1 MSTYQER
8 KKRIDEYFQGGGG
21 TGRPTEIKKQEGLSL
36 IETLSIDDNYGI
48 IKDYMS
54 DRFGMEETEYDKR
67 KIIDSY
73 INQMR
78 KFNAGQS
85 VVAVTELTHLN
96 SGEGDELDARRAKAS
111 QAYELFDSLGG
122 AFSKDR
128 TVGEK
133 LDAVGDYA
141 RALVVDPLN
150 LVSLGVGKL
159 AAAGTARVAVQGS
172 KKLALIG
179 AKDLAFRAG
188 RLAASNAAKQG
199 LKKPVIE
206 RIQREATQKAFQEAL
221 KKSKR
226 KVILDKA
233 DRKAVLNSLKFDIGA
248 AGIVDY
254 TQQKS
259 EVASGFKDELDFF
272 QTGLSAFTTGLVGG
286 GLAQAGFIYSKKLNK
301 NIPLAS
307 IELDRSSQIQK
318 SLDDSLNKLSKKD
331 RKKILASADVTKA
344 LLQLKENTSKWA
356 QKVADGKELAKV
368 SEDPK
373 ASIDY
378 DTEFAV
384 MFFNGKKDVQLER
397 ADDAG
402 FQGLVQILAKAGYKK
417 PPDMRFTHFLGEAF
431 EDLSKENKSIVLDAY
446 DALKQS
452 SDQLKD
458 FNFEEFIKL
467 DAAATSKAGQ
477 ILQIKSQGQQL
488 MNKLGLDEP
497 TPEQVAQAV
506 IDPVNKTT
514 YEKIKTG
521 AVDFQSYL
529 IRSIITH
536 PGTTALNIYGWKAA
550 TINQSISDMLRAGLY
565 SGNALIKTVG
575 GDIENAAKYKKLA
588 VSMMDLQ
595 RQKVRNMVDPFGT
608 KDQILDYMAVR
619 PEAQKEIFRYLNGGV
634 EVKGILDEFEMN
646 PANIKDKKFPQ
657 KANEL
662 FETLYAVK
670 AQDFITKTQE
680 FAYAIDKQ
688 IRIKYGKTF
697 NEFLQDDEL
706 VKYLSKPG
714 TDMFKEFA
722 EIEARAVQDALRNTF
737 SKKYGGNDGFLQQ
750 TANFIENI
758 RNYPG
763 VGVLAPFGQF
773 WNNSMAFMF
782 DHSGISLMNKYTLRA
797 GGKEAQSRDTM
808 DLFTKAAVGWGALT
822 IGAFKQYE
830 NLEEGLAW
838 YEDRDDS
845 GAVVSYLYEY
855 PRNVPMLVGRMV
867 AHQYRDGAVP
877 TDLLKAFG
885 DNFGTRALT
894 RDFGDAYGAVMK
906 GFQLAAE
913 AQDQEVLSLS
923 GQFAGEI
930 FSQYASGLT
939 RRLEPVNQTLAMLRG
954 EDYEVVD
961 KKQGVKFVN
970 DSLRYTDEI
979 FDWVLSVA
987 DAEEAREL
995 LGKGGKDKKEK
1006 ALSDE
1011 PLPVPIGKIVGYR
1024 EVQPSSTIEKLF
1036 NDIGR
1041 PNWSTGI
1048 RNKSPEAINH
1058 YNKYVRPQIEMLA
1071 DVVLYNNDWDSMS
1084 LTDKQNSV
1092 KAILR
1097 VANTNTKKALKQSL
1111 DPNEKKT
1118 SLIFSIKGASS
1129 KESLRKALEY
1139 FDVSEK
1145 NLFELDVNQLYI
1157 LEDMVK
1163 TFEKDIRGT
1172 GKRLG
1177 IE

>member
-1 MSTYQER
+1 MSTFQENQ
-8 KKRIDEYFQGGGG
+8 KAIDEYFQGGGG
-21 TGRPTEIKKQEGLSL
+21 TERPPEVKKQEGLSL

-54 DRFGMEETEYDKR
+54 DRFGMEDTEYDKR
-67 KIIDSY
+67 EIIDSY

-96 SGEGDELDARRAKAS
+96 SGEGDKLDARRAKAAK
-111 QAYELFDSLGG
+111 AYELFDSLGG

-141 RALVVDPLN
+141 RALIVDPIN

-159 AAAGTARVAVQGS
+159 WAAGAARGAVQGS

-188 RLAASNAAKQG
+188 RLAANNAAKQG
-199 LKKPVIE
+199 LKKTAVE
-206 RIQREATQKAFQEAL
+206 RIQRETTQRAFQQAL

-233 DRKAVLNSLKFDIGA
+233 DRKAVLGSLAFDIAA
-248 AGIVDY
+248 AGGADY
-254 TQQKS
+254 VQQKA
-259 EVASGFKDELDFF
+259 EVTSGFKDELDLL
-272 QTGLSAFTTGLVGG
+272 QTGLSAATGALGG
-286 GLAQAGFIYSKKLNK
+286 GLQLGLIAISKTK
-301 NIPLAS
+301 NIPVAS
-307 IELDRSSQIQK
+307 IELHRSSEIQK
-318 SLDDSLNKLSKKD
+318 DLDNTLNSLSKKR
-331 RKKILASADVTKA
+331 RKEILASGDVTKA
-344 LLQLKENTSKWA
+344 LLKLKEGTSRWA

-368 SEDPK
+368 SDDPK

-397 ADDAG
+397 ADAAG
-402 FQGLVQILAKAGYKK
+402 FEGLVPILAKAGYRQ
-417 PPDMRFTHFLGEAF
+417 PFDMNFTDFLGEAF
-431 EDLSKENKSIVLDAY
+431 LDLSKENRGIVEEAFDV
-446 DALKQS
+446 LKQS
-452 SDQLKD
+452 SDQLK
-458 FNFEEFIKL
+458 NYSFEEFIKI
-467 DAAATSKAGQ
+467 DAAAASVGGRILNVRGQ
-477 ILQIKSQGQQL
+477 AKQL
-488 MNKLGLDEP
+488 FIKLGLEEP
-497 TPEQVAQAV
+497 DPDQIADAIV
-506 IDPVNKTT
+506 DPVNKTT
-514 YEKIKTG
+514 YEKVRTG

-536 PGTTALNIYGWKAA
+536 PGTTALNIFGWKAA
-550 TINQSISDMLRAGLY
+550 TINQSISDMLRASLY
-565 SGNALIKTVG
+565 SGAALIKTVG

-595 RQKVRNMVDPFGT
+595 RQKVRNMVDPYGT
-608 KDQILDYMAVR
+608 KDTILDYMAVR
-619 PEAQKEIFRYLNGGV
+619 PEAQREIFRYLNGGV
-634 EVKGILDEFEMN
+634 EVKGILDEFELN
-646 PANIKDKKFPQ
+646 PDKIKDKNFIQ
-657 KANEL
+657 KTNQM

-688 IRIKYGKTF
+688 VRLKYGKTF
-697 NEFLQDDEL
+697 VEFLQDDEL
-706 VKYLSKPG
+706 VKYLSQPG
-714 TDMFKEFA
+714 TEMFKEFA

-808 DLFTKAAVGWGALT
+808 DLLTKSAVGWGAIS
-822 IGAFKQYE
+822 IGTYKQLQ

-855 PRNVPMLVGRMV
+855 PRNVPMLAGRMG
-867 AHQYRDGAVP
+867 AHLVRDGAVP
-877 TDLLKAFG
+877 TDLLKAFS

-894 RDFGDAYGAVMK
+894 RDFGDAYGAVIK

-913 AQDQEVLSLS
+913 AQDQEVLDLT
-923 GQFAGEI
+923 GKFLGEI
-930 FSQYASGLT
+930 VSQYASGLT
-939 RRLEPVNQTLAMLRG
+939 RRLEPVNQTLAMLKG

-961 KKQGVKFVN
+961 KKQGTKWIN

-979 FDWVLSVA
+979 FDSVA
-987 DAEEAREL
+987 DLTGSEKVKEIVGR
-995 LGKGGKDKKEK
+995 GGKDKKEK

-1084 LTDKQNSV
+1084 LKDKQNAV

-1097 VANTNTKKALKQSL
+1097 VANSNTKKALKKSL
-1111 DPNEKKT
+1111 DPDEKKT

-1129 KESLRKALEY
+1129 KQSLRKALEY

-1145 NLFELDVNQLYI
+1145 DLFDLDVNQLYI

-1163 TFEKDIRGT
+1163 RFQKDIRGT

>member
-8 KKRIDEYFQGGGG
+8 QKQIDEYFQGGGG
-21 TGRPTEIKKQEGLSL
+21 TERPPEIEKQEGLSL
-36 IETLSIDDNYGI
+36 IETLSLDDNYNV

-85 VVAVTELTHLN
+85 VVALTELTHLN
-96 SGEGDELDARRAKAS
+96 SGEGDELDARRAKAA
-111 QAYELFDSLGG
+111 QAYKLFDSLGG

-128 TVGEK
+128 TLGEK

-141 RALVVDPLN
+141 RAIVVDPVN

-159 AAAGTARVAVQGS
+159 FAAGGSRVAIQ
-172 KKLALIG
+172 G
-179 AKDLAFRAG
+179 AKQVAFRAG
-188 RLAASNAAKQG
+188 RLAANNAAKQG
-199 LKKPVIE
+199 LKKTAVE
-206 RIQREATQKAFQEAL
+206 RIQRETTQRAL
-221 KKSKR
+221 QQALQKSKR

-233 DRKAVLNSLKFDIGA
+233 DRKAIYGSLGFDMAA
-248 AGIVDY
+248 AGGVDL
-254 TQQKS
+254 TQQQA
-259 EVASGFKDELDFF
+259 EVTSGFKDDLDFF
-272 QTGLSAFTTGLVGG
+272 QAGLSTATGALGG
-286 GLAQAGFIYSKKLNK
+286 GLQLGLIAVSKKK

-307 IELDRSSQIQK
+307 IELHRSSEIQK
-318 SLDDSLNKLSKKD
+318 DLDNTLNSVSKKR
-331 RKKILASADVTKA
+331 RKEILASGDVTQA
-344 LLQLKENTSKWA
+344 LLKLKESTSRWA

-368 SEDPK
+368 SDDPK

-378 DTEFAV
+378 DTDFAV
-384 MFFNGKKDVQLER
+384 MFFNGKKDAQLER
-397 ADDAG
+397 TDAAG
-402 FQGLVQILAKAGYKK
+402 FEGLVQILAKAGYRQ
-417 PPDMRFTHFLGEAF
+417 PFDMNFTDFLGNAF
-431 EDLSKENKSIVLDAY
+431 EDLSKENKKIVLEAY
-446 DALKQS
+446 DILKQS

-467 DAAATSKAGQ
+467 DAAAVSEGGR
-477 ILQIKSQGQQL
+477 ILQVKSQGKQL
-488 MNKLGLDEP
+488 FTKLGLEDP
-497 TPEQVAQAV
+497 SPEQIADAIV
-506 IDPVNKTT
+506 DPVNKTT
-514 YEKIKTG
+514 YEKVKTG
-521 AVDFQSYL
+521 AIDFQSLL

-536 PGTTALNIYGWKAA
+536 PGTTALNILGWKAA
-550 TINQSISDMLRAGLY
+550 TINQSISDMIRASLY
-565 SGNALIKTVG
+565 SGNALIKTVAG
-575 GDIENAAKYKKLA
+575 NTEDAAKYKKMA

-595 RQKVRNMVDPFGT
+595 RQKVRNMVDPYGT
-608 KDQILDYMAVR
+608 KDTILDYMAVR
-619 PEAQKEIFRYLNGGV
+619 PEAQREIFRYLNGGV
-634 EVKGILDEFEMN
+634 EVKGILDEFELN
-646 PANIKDKKFPQ
+646 PDKIKDKNFVQ
-657 KANEL
+657 KTNEM

-688 IRIKYGKTF
+688 VRIKYGKTF
-697 NEFLQDDEL
+697 AEFLQDDEL
-706 VKYLSKPG
+706 VKYLSQPG

-737 SKKYGGNDGFLQQ
+737 SKKYGGNDGYLQKL
-750 TANFIENI
+750 ANGIEEV
-758 RNYPG
+758 RNVPG
-763 VGVLAPFGQF
+763 IGVLAPFGQF
-773 WNNSMAFMF
+773 WNNSVAFMF
-782 DHSGISLMNKYTLRA
+782 DHSGISLINKYVTRA
-797 GGKEAQSRDTM
+797 GGEAAQKRDTL
-808 DLFTKAAVGWGALT
+808 DLITKSAVGYSALA
-822 IGAFKQYE
+822 IGTYKQMQ

-838 YEDRDDS
+838 YEDRDADGS
-845 GAVVSYLYEY
+845 VRSYLYEY
-855 PRNVPMLVGRMV
+855 PRNVPMLMGRMG
-867 AHQYRDGAVP
+867 AHLVRDGAVP
-877 TDLLKAFG
+877 QDLLKAFG

-894 RDFGDAYGAVMK
+894 RDFGDAYGAVIK
-906 GFQLAAE
+906 GFQIAADLE
-913 AQDQEVLSLS
+913 DQEVLDLT
-923 GQFAGEI
+923 GQFLGEI
-930 FSQYASGLT
+930 VSQYVSGFT
-939 RRLEPVNQTLAMLRG
+939 RRLEPVNQTIAMLKG

-961 KKQGVKFVN
+961 KKQGTKWIN

-979 FDWVLSVA
+979 FSSIK
-987 DAEEAREL
+987 E
-995 LGKGGKDKKEK
+995 GKDKKEK

-1011 PLPVPIGKIVGYR
+1011 PMPVPIGKLVGYR
-1024 EVQPSSTIEKLF
+1024 EVQPSSTIQKLF

-1041 PNWSTGI
+1041 PEWDTGI

-1084 LTDKQNSV
+1084 LKEKQNSV

-1097 VANTNTKKALKQSL
+1097 VANKNTKKVLKKSL
-1111 DPNEKKT
+1111 DPDEKKT

-1129 KESLRKALEY
+1129 KQSLRKALEY

-1145 NLFELDVNQLYI
+1145 DLFDLDVNQLYI

-1163 TFEKDIRGT
+1163 RFQKDIRGT

>member
-1 MSTYQER
+1 MSTFQENQER
-8 KKRIDEYFQGGGG
+8 INEFRKGKLTLPE
-21 TGRPTEIKKQEGLSL
+21 PPEIKKQEGLSL

-96 SGEGDELDARRAKAS
+96 SGEGDKLDARRAKAS
-111 QAYELFDSLGG
+111 KAYELFDSLGG

-141 RALVVDPLN
+141 RALIVDPIN

-159 AAAGTARVAVQGS
+159 AAAGTSKVAVQG
-172 KKLALIG
+172 
-179 AKDLAFRAG
+179 AKQLAFRAG
-188 RLAASNAAKQG
+188 RLAASKAAKQG
-199 LKKPVIE
+199 VKKSAVQ

-233 DRKAVLNSLKFDIGA
+233 DRKAVLGSLAFDIAA
-248 AGIVDY
+248 AGGADY
-254 TQQKS
+254 VQQKA
-259 EVASGFKDELDFF
+259 EVTSGFKDELDLF
-272 QTGLSAFTTGLVGG
+272 QTGLSAATGALGG
-286 GLAQAGFIYSKKLNK
+286 GLQLGLIAISKTK
-301 NIPLAS
+301 NIPVAS
-307 IELDRSSQIQK
+307 IELHRSSEIQK
-318 SLDDSLNKLSKKD
+318 DLDNTLNSISKKR
-331 RKKILASADVTKA
+331 RKEILASADVNQA
-344 LLQLKENTSKWA
+344 LLKLKEGTSRWA

-368 SEDPK
+368 SDDPK

-397 ADDAG
+397 TDAAG
-402 FQGLVQILAKAGYKK
+402 FEGLVPILAKAGYRQ
-417 PPDMRFTHFLGEAF
+417 PFDMNFTDFLGEAF
-431 EDLSKENKSIVLDAY
+431 LDLSKENRGIVEEAFDV
-446 DALKQS
+446 LKQS
-452 SDQLKD
+452 SDQLK
-458 FNFEEFIKL
+458 NYSFEEFIKI
-467 DAAATSKAGQ
+467 DAAAASEGGRILNVRGQ
-477 ILQIKSQGQQL
+477 AKQL
-488 MNKLGLDEP
+488 FIKLGLEEP
-497 TPEQVAQAV
+497 DPDQVADA
-506 IDPVNKTT
+506 ILDPVNKTT
-514 YEKIKTG
+514 YEKVKTG
-521 AVDFQSYL
+521 AVDFQSAL

-536 PGTTALNIYGWKAA
+536 PGTTALNIFGWKAA
-550 TINQSISDMLRAGLY
+550 TINQSISDMLRASLY
-565 SGNALIKTVG
+565 SGTALAKTVV
-575 GDIENAAKYKKLA
+575 GDVENAAKYKKLA

-595 RQKVRNMVDPFGT
+595 RQKVRNMVDPYGT
-608 KDQILDYMAVR
+608 KDTILDYMAVR

-646 PANIKDKKFPQ
+646 PDKIKSKNFIQ
-657 KANEL
+657 KTNEM

-680 FAYAIDKQ
+680 FSYAIDKQ
-688 IRIKYGKTF
+688 VRLKYGKTF
-697 NEFLQDDEL
+697 VEFLQDDEL
-706 VKYLSKPG
+706 VKYLSRPG
-714 TDMFKEFA
+714 TEMFKEFA

-773 WNNSMAFMF
+773 WNNSVAFMF
-782 DHSGISLMNKYTLRA
+782 DHSGISYINKYTLRA

-808 DLFTKAAVGWGALT
+808 DLLTKAAVGWGAIS
-822 IGAFKQYE
+822 IGTYKQMQ

-855 PRNVPMLVGRMV
+855 PRNVPMLAGRMG
-867 AHQYRDGAVP
+867 AHLVRDGEVP

-894 RDFGDAYGAVMK
+894 RDFGDAYGAVIK

-913 AQDQEVLSLS
+913 AQDQEVLDLT
-923 GQFAGEI
+923 GQFLGEI
-930 FSQYASGLT
+930 VSQYASGFT
-939 RRLEPVNQTLAMLRG
+939 RRFEPVNQTLAMLRG

-961 KKQGVKFVN
+961 KKQGVKWIN

-979 FDWVLSVA
+979 FDYVTDLV
-987 DAEEAREL
+987 DAEGTREIV
-995 LGKGGKDKKEK
+995 GKGGKDKKEK
-1006 ALSDE
+1006 ALSNE

-1024 EVQPSSTIEKLF
+1024 EVQPSSTIQKLF

-1041 PNWSTGI
+1041 PEWNTGI

-1071 DVVLYNNDWDSMS
+1071 DVVLYNNDWDDLS
-1084 LTDKQNSV
+1084 LKEKQDAV

-1097 VANTNTKKALKQSL
+1097 VANSNTKKALKQSL
-1111 DPNEKKT
+1111 DPDEKKT

-1129 KESLRKALEY
+1129 KASLRKAMKY

-1145 NLFELDVNQLYI
+1145 DLFDLDVNQLYM
-1157 LEDMVK
+1157 LEDMIK
-1163 TFEKDIRGT
+1163 RFEKDIRGT

>member
-96 SGEGDELDARRAKAS
+96 SGEGDQLDARRAKAS
-111 QAYELFDSLGG
+111 KAYELFDSLGG

-150 LVSLGVGKL
+150 LVSLGAGKL
-159 AAAGTARVAVQGS
+159 FAAGAARGAVQGS

-233 DRKAVLNSLKFDIGA
+233 DRKAIYGSLGFDILA
-248 AGIVDY
+248 AGGVDY

-272 QTGLSAFTTGLVGG
+272 QTGLSALTTGLVGG
-286 GLAQAGFIYSKKLNK
+286 GIAQAGFVYSKKLNK

-402 FQGLVQILAKAGYKK
+402 FEGLVQILAKAGYKK

-431 EDLSKENKSIVLDAY
+431 EDLSKENKDIVLDAY

-497 TPEQVAQAV
+497 TPEQIAKAV
-506 IDPVNKTT
+506 TDPVDQSTFK
-514 YEKIKTG
+514 KFIGK
-521 AVDFQSYL
+521 AVDLQSLL
-529 IRSIITH
+529 IRSIVTH
-536 PGTTALNIYGWKAA
+536 PGTTGLNVIGWKAA
-550 TINQSISDMLRAGLY
+550 TINQSLSDMLRASLY
-565 SGNALIKTVG
+565 SGAALAKTVV
-575 GDIENAAKYKKLA
+575 GDVENAVKYKKLA

-595 RQKVRNMVDPFGT
+595 RQKVRNMVDPYGT
-608 KDQILDYMAVR
+608 KDTVLDFLAVR
-619 PEAQKEIFRYLNGGV
+619 PEAQKEIFRYIYGGV

-657 KANEL
+657 RANEL

-697 NEFLQDDEL
+697 AEFLQDDEL
-706 VKYLSKPG
+706 VKYISQPG

-737 SKKYGGNDGFLQQ
+737 SKKYGGNDGYLQFV
-750 TANFIENI
+750 AKGIEEV
-758 RNYPG
+758 RQLPG
-763 VGVLAPFGQF
+763 IGALAPFGQF
-773 WNNSMAFMF
+773 WNNSVAFML
-782 DHSGISLMNKYTLRA
+782 DHSGISLANKYVVRA
-797 GGKEAQSRDTM
+797 GGEAAQKRDTL
-808 DLFTKAAVGWGALT
+808 DLITKSAIGYGALT
-822 IGAFKQYE
+822 LGTISQME
-830 NLEEGLAW
+830 NLKEGLAW

-845 GAVVSYLYEY
+845 GAVRSYLYDY
-855 PRNVPMLVGRMV
+855 PRNVPMLLGRMF
-867 AHQYRDGAVP
+867 AHKIRDDKIP
-877 TDLLKAFG
+877 LDLKKAFI
-885 DNFGTRALT
+885 DNFGVRALT
-894 RDFGDAYGAVMK
+894 RDLGDSYGTIAKAVDLAFEDEDEEFISLIAK
-906 GFQLAAE
+906 G
-913 AQDQEVLSLS
+913 V
-923 GQFAGEI
+923 GEI
-930 FSQYASGLT
+930 GSQYISGFS
-939 RRLEPVNQTLAMLRG
+939 RRFEPVNQTVAMARG

-961 KKQGVKFVN
+961 KKQGVRWIN

-979 FDWVLSVA
+979 FDWVLSLTG
-987 DAEEAREL
+987 AEETREL

-1006 ALSDE
+1006 ALSNE
-1011 PLPVPIGKIVGYR
+1011 PMPVPIGKIVGYR

-1071 DVVLYNNDWDSMS
+1071 DTVLYNNDWDSMS
-1084 LTDKQNSV
+1084 LPDKQDAV

-1129 KESLRKALEY
+1129 KASLRKALEY
-1139 FDVSEK
+1139 FDVSERD
-1145 NLFELDVNQLYI
+1145 LFELDVNQLYI

-1163 TFEKDIRGT
+1163 RFEKDIRGT

>member
-1 MSTYQER
+1 MSTFQENQ
-8 KKRIDEYFQGGGG
+8 KAIDEFRKGQSAL
-21 TGRPTEIKKQEGLSL
+21 PEPPEIKKQEGLSL

-54 DRFGMEETEYDKR
+54 DRFGMEDTEYDKR
-67 KIIDSY
+67 EIIDSY

-96 SGEGDELDARRAKAS
+96 SGEGDELDARRAKAAK
-111 QAYELFDSLGG
+111 AYELFDSLGG

-141 RALVVDPLN
+141 RALIVDPIN

-159 AAAGTARVAVQGS
+159 WAAGAARGAVQGS

-188 RLAASNAAKQG
+188 RLAANNAAKQG
-199 LKKPVIE
+199 LKKTAVE
-206 RIQREATQKAFQEAL
+206 RIQRETTQRAFQQAL

-233 DRKAVLNSLKFDIGA
+233 DRKAVLGSLAFDIAA
-248 AGIVDY
+248 AGGADY
-254 TQQKS
+254 VQQKA
-259 EVASGFKDELDFF
+259 EVTSGFKDELDLL
-272 QTGLSAFTTGLVGG
+272 QTGLSAATGALGG
-286 GLAQAGFIYSKKLNK
+286 GLQLGLIAISKTK
-301 NIPLAS
+301 NIPVAS
-307 IELDRSSQIQK
+307 IELHRSSEIQK
-318 SLDDSLNKLSKKD
+318 DLDNTLNSLSKKR
-331 RKKILASADVTKA
+331 RKEILASGDVTKA
-344 LLQLKENTSKWA
+344 LLKLKEGTSRWA

-368 SEDPK
+368 SDDPK

-397 ADDAG
+397 ADAAG
-402 FQGLVQILAKAGYKK
+402 FEGLVPILAKAGYRQ
-417 PPDMRFTHFLGEAF
+417 PFDMNFTDFLGEAF
-431 EDLSKENKSIVLDAY
+431 LDLSKENRGIVEEAFDV
-446 DALKQS
+446 LKQS
-452 SDQLKD
+452 SDQLK
-458 FNFEEFIKL
+458 NYSFEEFIKI
-467 DAAATSKAGQ
+467 DAAAASVGGRILNVRGQ
-477 ILQIKSQGQQL
+477 AKQL
-488 MNKLGLDEP
+488 FIKLGLEEP
-497 TPEQVAQAV
+497 DPDQIADAIV
-506 IDPVNKTT
+506 DPVNKTT
-514 YEKIKTG
+514 YEKVRTG

-536 PGTTALNIYGWKAA
+536 PGTTALNIFGWKAA
-550 TINQSISDMLRAGLY
+550 TINQSISDMLRASLY
-565 SGNALIKTVG
+565 SGAALIKTVG

-595 RQKVRNMVDPFGT
+595 RQKVRNMVDPYGT
-608 KDQILDYMAVR
+608 KDTILDYMAVR
-619 PEAQKEIFRYLNGGV
+619 PEAQREIFRYLNGGV
-634 EVKGILDEFEMN
+634 EVKGILDEFELN
-646 PANIKDKKFPQ
+646 PDKIKDKNFIQ
-657 KANEL
+657 KTNQM

-688 IRIKYGKTF
+688 VRLKYGKTF
-697 NEFLQDDEL
+697 VEFLQDDEL
-706 VKYLSKPG
+706 VKYLSQPG
-714 TDMFKEFA
+714 TEMFKEFA

-808 DLFTKAAVGWGALT
+808 DLLTKSAVGWGAIS
-822 IGAFKQYE
+822 IGTYKQLQ

-855 PRNVPMLVGRMV
+855 PRNVPMLAGRMG
-867 AHQYRDGAVP
+867 AHLVRDGAVP
-877 TDLLKAFG
+877 TDLLKAFS

-894 RDFGDAYGAVMK
+894 RDFGDAYGAVIK

-913 AQDQEVLSLS
+913 AQDQEVLDLT
-923 GQFAGEI
+923 GKFLGEI
-930 FSQYASGLT
+930 VSQYASGLT
-939 RRLEPVNQTLAMLRG
+939 RRLEPVNQTLAMLKG

-961 KKQGVKFVN
+961 KKQGTKWIN

-979 FDWVLSVA
+979 FDSVA
-987 DAEEAREL
+987 DLTGSEKVKEIVGR
-995 LGKGGKDKKEK
+995 GGKDKKEK

-1041 PNWSTGI
+1041 PNWNTGI

-1084 LTDKQNSV
+1084 LKDKQNAV

-1097 VANTNTKKALKQSL
+1097 VANSNTKKALKKSL
-1111 DPNEKKT
+1111 DPDEKKT

-1129 KESLRKALEY
+1129 KQSLRKALEY

-1145 NLFELDVNQLYI
+1145 DLFDLDVNQLYI

-1163 TFEKDIRGT
+1163 RFQKDIRGT

>member
-1 MSTYQER
+1 MSTFQENQ
-8 KKRIDEYFQGGGG
+8 KAIDEYFQGGGG
-21 TGRPTEIKKQEGLSL
+21 TQRPPEIKKQEGLSL
-36 IETLSIDDNYGI
+36 IETLSIDDNYSI

-96 SGEGDELDARRAKAS
+96 SGEGDQLKARRAKAA

-128 TVGEK
+128 TIGEK

-141 RALVVDPLN
+141 RAIVVDPVN

-159 AAAGTARVAVQGS
+159 AASFTTRGAVQG
-172 KKLALIG
+172 
-179 AKDLAFRAG
+179 AKQLAFRAG
-188 RLAASNAAKQG
+188 RLAANNAAKQG
-199 LKKPVIE
+199 LKKTAVQ

-233 DRKAVLNSLKFDIGA
+233 DREAIYGSLAFDMAA
-248 AGIVDY
+248 AGGADY
-254 TQQKS
+254 VQQKA
-259 EVASGFKDELDFF
+259 EVTSGFKDELDFF
-272 QTGLSAFTTGLVGG
+272 QTGLSTATGALGG
-286 GLAQAGFIYSKKLNK
+286 GLQLGLIAISKTK
-301 NIPLAS
+301 NIPVAS
-307 IELDRSSQIQK
+307 IELHRSSEIQK
-318 SLDDSLNKLSKKD
+318 DLDNTLNSVSKKR
-331 RKKILASADVTKA
+331 RKEILASADVNQA
-344 LLQLKENTSKWA
+344 LLQLKESTSRWA
-356 QKVADGKELAKV
+356 QKVADGKKLAKV

-373 ASIDY
+373 ASLDY

-397 ADDAG
+397 TDAAG
-402 FQGLVQILAKAGYKK
+402 FEGLVQILARAGYRQ
-417 PPDMRFTHFLGEAF
+417 PFDMNFTDFLGNAF
-431 EDLSKENKSIVLDAY
+431 EDLSKENKDIVLEAY
-446 DALKQS
+446 DILKQS
-452 SDQLKD
+452 SDQLKG

-467 DAAATSKAGQ
+467 DAAAVSEGGR
-477 ILQIKSQGQQL
+477 ILQVKSQGKQL
-488 MNKLGLDEP
+488 FTKLGLEDP
-497 TPEQVAQAV
+497 SPEQVADA
-506 IDPVNKTT
+506 ILDPVNKTT
-514 YEKIKTG
+514 YEKVKKG

-536 PGTTALNIYGWKAA
+536 PGTTALNAFGWKAA
-550 TINQSISDMLRAGLY
+550 TINQSISDMIRAGLY
-565 SGNALIKTVG
+565 SGNALIKTVA
-575 GDIENAAKYKKLA
+575 GDVENAAKYKKLA

-595 RQKVRNMVDPFGT
+595 RQKVRNMVDPYGT
-608 KDQILDYMAVR
+608 KDTILDYMAVR

-646 PANIKDKKFPQ
+646 PANIKDKKFLQ
-657 KANEL
+657 KTNEL

-688 IRIKYGKTF
+688 VRIKYGKTF
-697 NEFLQDDEL
+697 TEFLQDDEL
-706 VKYLSKPG
+706 VKYLSQPG
-714 TDMFKEFA
+714 TEMFKEFA
-722 EIEARAVQDALRNTF
+722 EIEAKAVQDALRNTF
-737 SKKYGGNDGFLQQ
+737 SKKYGGNDGYLQKL
-750 TANFIENI
+750 ANGIEEV
-758 RNYPG
+758 RNVPG
-763 VGVLAPFGQF
+763 LGVLAPFGQF
-773 WNNSMAFMF
+773 WNNSVAFMF
-782 DHSGISLMNKYTLRA
+782 DHSGISLINKYVIKA
-797 GGKEAQSRDTM
+797 GGEAAQKRDTL
-808 DLFTKAAVGWGALT
+808 DLITKSAVGYSALA
-822 IGAFKQYE
+822 IGTYKQMQ

-855 PRNVPMLVGRMV
+855 PRNVPMLMGRMG
-867 AHQYRDGAVP
+867 AHLVRDGKVP
-877 TDLLKAFG
+877 TDLLKAFS

-894 RDFGDAYGAVMK
+894 RDFGDSYGAVVK

-913 AQDQEVLSLS
+913 AQDQEVLDLT
-923 GQFAGEI
+923 GQFLGEI
-930 FSQYASGLT
+930 VSQYASGLT
-939 RRLEPVNQTLAMLRG
+939 RRLEPVNQTLAMIKG

-961 KKQGVKFVN
+961 KKQGTKWIN

-979 FDWVLSVA
+979 FSSIK
-987 DAEEAREL
+987 E
-995 LGKGGKDKKEK
+995 GKDKKEK
-1006 ALSDE
+1006 ALSNE
-1011 PLPVPIGKIVGYR
+1011 PLPVPIGKLVGYR
-1024 EVQPSSTIEKLF
+1024 EVQPSSTIQKLF

-1041 PNWSTGI
+1041 PEWDTGI
-1048 RNKSPEAINH
+1048 RNKSPEAVNH

-1071 DVVLYNNDWDSMS
+1071 DVVLYNEDWDSMS
-1084 LTDKQNSV
+1084 LSEKQDAV

-1097 VANTNTKKALKQSL
+1097 VANSNTKKVLKKSL
-1111 DPNEKKT
+1111 DPDEKKT

>member
-1 MSTYQER
+1 MSTFQENQ
-8 KKRIDEYFQGGGG
+8 KRIDEFRKGQLEL
-21 TGRPTEIKKQEGLSL
+21 PEPPEVKKQEGLSL

-96 SGEGDELDARRAKAS
+96 SGEGDKLDARRAKAS
-111 QAYELFDSLGG
+111 KAYELFDSLGG

-159 AAAGTARVAVQGS
+159 FAAGTAKVAVQGS

-272 QTGLSAFTTGLVGG
+272 QTGLSALTTGLVGG
-286 GLAQAGFIYSKKLNK
+286 GIAQAGFIYSKKLNK

-307 IELDRSSQIQK
+307 IELERSSQIQK

-344 LLQLKENTSKWA
+344 LIQLKENTSKWA

-402 FQGLVQILAKAGYKK
+402 FEGLVQILAKAGYKK

-431 EDLSKENKSIVLDAY
+431 EDLSKENKDIVLDAY

-497 TPEQVAQAV
+497 TPEQIAKAV
-506 IDPVNKTT
+506 TDPVDQSTFK
-514 YEKIKTG
+514 KFIGK
-521 AVDFQSYL
+521 AVDFQSLL
-529 IRSIITH
+529 IRSIVTH
-536 PGTTALNIYGWKAA
+536 PGTTGLNIIGWKAA
-550 TINQSISDMLRAGLY
+550 TVNQSLSDMLRAGLY
-565 SGNALIKTVG
+565 SGNALIKIVS

-595 RQKVRNMVDPFGT
+595 RQKVRNMVDPYGT
-608 KDQILDYMAVR
+608 KDTILDFLAVR
-619 PEAQKEIFRYLNGGV
+619 PEAQKEIFRYIYGGV

-646 PANIKDKKFPQ
+646 PANIKKKTGFQ
-657 KANEL
+657 QYNEL

-697 NEFLQDDEL
+697 AEFLQDDEL
-706 VKYLSKPG
+706 VKYISQPG

-737 SKKYGGNDGFLQQ
+737 SKKYGGNDGYLQFV
-750 TANFIENI
+750 AKGIEEVRQI
-758 RNYPG
+758 PG
-763 VGVLAPFGQF
+763 IGALAPFGQF
-773 WNNSMAFMF
+773 WNNSVAFML
-782 DHSGISLMNKYTLRA
+782 DHSGISLANKYVVRA
-797 GGKEAQSRDTM
+797 GGEAAQKRDTL
-808 DLFTKAAVGWGALT
+808 DLITKSAIGYGALT
-822 IGAFKQYE
+822 LGAVSQME

-845 GAVVSYLYEY
+845 GAVRSYLYDY
-855 PRNVPMLVGRMV
+855 PRNVPMLLGRMF
-867 AHQYRDGAVP
+867 AHKIRDDEIP
-877 TDLLKAFG
+877 LDLKKAFI
-885 DNFGTRALT
+885 DNFGIRALT
-894 RDFGDAYGAVMK
+894 RDLGDSYGAIAK
-906 GFQLAAE
+906 GVDLAFENEDEEFISVIAK
-913 AQDQEVLSLS
+913 
-923 GQFAGEI
+923 GIGEI
-930 FSQYASGLT
+930 GSQYISGFS
-939 RRLEPVNQTLAMLRG
+939 RRFEPVNQTIAMARG

-961 KKQGVKFVN
+961 KKQGVRWIN

-979 FDWVLSVA
+979 FDWVLSLT

-1006 ALSDE
+1006 ALSNE
-1011 PLPVPIGKIVGYR
+1011 PMPVPIGKIVGYR

-1071 DVVLYNNDWDSMS
+1071 DTVLYNNDWDSMS
-1084 LTDKQNSV
+1084 LKEKQNAV

-1097 VANTNTKKALKQSL
+1097 VANTNTKKALKESL

-1129 KESLRKALEY
+1129 KQSLRKALEY

-1145 NLFELDVNQLYI
+1145 DLFDLDVNQLYI

-1163 TFEKDIRGT
+1163 RFEKDISGT

>member
-8 KKRIDEYFQGGGG
+8 QKQIDEYFQGGGG
-21 TGRPTEIKKQEGLSL
+21 TERPPEIEKQEGLSL
-36 IETLSIDDNYGI
+36 IETLSLDDNYGI

-85 VVAVTELTHLN
+85 VVALTELTHLN
-96 SGEGDELDARRAKAS
+96 SGEGDELEARRAKAA
-111 QAYELFDSLGG
+111 QAYKLFDSLGG

-128 TVGEK
+128 TLGEK

-141 RALVVDPLN
+141 RAIVVDPVN

-159 AAAGTARVAVQGS
+159 FAAGGS
-172 KKLALIG
+172 RAAIQG
-179 AKDLAFRAG
+179 AKQVAFRAG
-188 RLAASNAAKQG
+188 RLAANNAAKQG
-199 LKKPVIE
+199 LKKTAVE
-206 RIQREATQKAFQEAL
+206 RIQRETTQRAL
-221 KKSKR
+221 QQALQKSKR

-233 DRKAVLNSLKFDIGA
+233 DKKAIYGSLAFDMAA
-248 AGIVDY
+248 AGGVDLV
-254 TQQKS
+254 QQQA
-259 EVASGFKDELDFF
+259 EVTSGFKDDLDFF
-272 QTGLSAFTTGLVGG
+272 QAGLSTATGALGG
-286 GLAQAGFIYSKKLNK
+286 GLQLGLIAISKKK

-307 IELDRSSQIQK
+307 IELHRSSEIQK
-318 SLDDSLNKLSKKD
+318 DLDNTLKSLSKKR
-331 RKKILASADVTKA
+331 RKEILASGDVTKA
-344 LLQLKENTSKWA
+344 LLQLKESTSRWA

-368 SEDPK
+368 SDDPK

-397 ADDAG
+397 ADAAG
-402 FQGLVQILAKAGYKK
+402 FEGLVPILAKAGYRQ
-417 PPDMRFTHFLGEAF
+417 PFDMNFTDFLGEAF
-431 EDLSKENKSIVLDAY
+431 LDLSKENKDIVEEAFDI
-446 DALKQS
+446 LKQS
-452 SDQLKD
+452 SDQLK
-458 FNFEEFIKL
+458 NYSFEEFIKI
-467 DAAATSKAGQ
+467 DAAAASVGGRILNARGQ
-477 ILQIKSQGQQL
+477 AKQL
-488 MNKLGLDEP
+488 FIKLGLEDP
-497 TPEQVAQAV
+497 DPEQIADAIV
-506 IDPVNKTT
+506 DPVNKTT
-514 YEKIKTG
+514 YEKVRTG
-521 AVDFQSYL
+521 AVDFQSAL

-536 PGTTALNIYGWKAA
+536 PGTTALNIFGWKAA
-550 TINQSISDMLRAGLY
+550 TINQSISDMLRASLY
-565 SGNALIKTVG
+565 SGTALAKTVIG
-575 GDIENAAKYKKLA
+575 NVEDATRYKKLA

-595 RQKVRNMVDPFGT
+595 RQKVRNMVDPYGT
-608 KDQILDYMAVR
+608 KDTILDYMAVR
-619 PEAQKEIFRYLNGGV
+619 PEAQREIFRYLNGGV
-634 EVKGILDEFEMN
+634 EVKGILDEFELN
-646 PANIKDKKFPQ
+646 PDKIKDKNFIQ
-657 KANEL
+657 KTNQL

-688 IRIKYGKTF
+688 VRLKYGKTF
-697 NEFLQDDEL
+697 VEFLQDDEL
-706 VKYLSKPG
+706 VKYLSQPG

-808 DLFTKAAVGWGALT
+808 DLLTKSAVGWGAVS
-822 IGAFKQYE
+822 IGTLKQME

-855 PRNVPMLVGRMV
+855 PRNVPMLAGRMG
-867 AHQYRDGAVP
+867 AHLVRDGAVP
-877 TDLLKAFG
+877 TDLLKAFS

-894 RDFGDAYGAVMK
+894 RDFGDAYGAVIK

-913 AQDQEVLSLS
+913 AQDQEVLDLT
-923 GQFAGEI
+923 GKFLGEI
-930 FSQYASGLT
+930 VSQYVSGFT
-939 RRLEPVNQTLAMLRG
+939 RRLEPVNQTIAMLKG

-961 KKQGVKFVN
+961 KKQGIKWIN

-979 FDWVLSVA
+979 FSVIK
-987 DAEEAREL
+987 E
-995 LGKGGKDKKEK
+995 GKDKKEK

-1011 PLPVPIGKIVGYR
+1011 PMPVPIGKIVGYR
-1024 EVQPSSTIEKLF
+1024 EVQPSSTIQKLF

-1041 PNWSTGI
+1041 PEWDTGI

-1071 DVVLYNNDWDSMS
+1071 DIVLYNNDWDSMS
-1084 LTDKQNSV
+1084 LTEKQNAV

-1097 VANTNTKKALKQSL
+1097 VANSNTKKALKQSL
-1111 DPNEKKT
+1111 DPDEKKT

-1129 KESLRKALEY
+1129 KQSLRKAMKY
-1139 FDVSEK
+1139 FDISEK
-1145 NLFELDVNQLYI
+1145 DLFDLDVNQLYI

-1163 TFEKDIRGT
+1163 RFEKDIRGT

-1177 IE
+1177 LE

>member
-1 MSTYQER
+1 MSTFQENQ
-8 KKRIDEYFQGGGG
+8 KRIDEFRKGQLEL
-21 TGRPTEIKKQEGLSL
+21 PEPPEVKKQEGLSL

-96 SGEGDELDARRAKAS
+96 SGEGDKLDARRAKAS
-111 QAYELFDSLGG
+111 KAYELFDSLGG

-141 RALVVDPLN
+141 RALIVDPIN

-159 AAAGTARVAVQGS
+159 AAAGTSRVAVQG
-172 KKLALIG
+172 
-179 AKDLAFRAG
+179 AKQLAFRAG
-188 RLAASNAAKQG
+188 RLAASKAAKQG
-199 LKKPVIE
+199 VKKSAVQK
-206 RIQREATQKAFQEAL
+206 IQREATQKAFQEAL

-233 DRKAVLNSLKFDIGA
+233 DRKAIYGSLAFDVAA
-248 AGIVDY
+248 AGGADL
-254 TQQKS
+254 TQQQA
-259 EVASGFKDELDFF
+259 EVTSGFKDDLDFF
-272 QTGLSAFTTGLVGG
+272 QAGISSATGALGG
-286 GLAQAGFIYSKKLNK
+286 GLQLGLIAVSKTK
-301 NIPLAS
+301 NIPVAS
-307 IELDRSSQIQK
+307 IELHRSSEIQK
-318 SLDDSLNKLSKKD
+318 DLDNTLNSVSKKR
-331 RKKILASADVTKA
+331 RKEILASADVNQA
-344 LLQLKENTSKWA
+344 LLQLKESTSRWA
-356 QKVADGKELAKV
+356 QKVADGKKLAKV

-373 ASIDY
+373 ASLDY
-378 DTEFAV
+378 DTDFAV

-397 ADDAG
+397 TDAAG
-402 FQGLVQILAKAGYKK
+402 FEGLVQILARAGYRQ
-417 PPDMRFTHFLGEAF
+417 PFDMNFTDFLGNAF
-431 EDLSKENKSIVLDAY
+431 EDLSKENKDIVLEAY
-446 DALKQS
+446 DILKQS
-452 SDQLKD
+452 SDQLKG

-467 DAAATSKAGQ
+467 DAAAVSEGGR
-477 ILQIKSQGQQL
+477 ILQVKSQGKQL
-488 MNKLGLDEP
+488 FTKLGLEDP
-497 TPEQVAQAV
+497 SPEQVADA
-506 IDPVNKTT
+506 ILDPVNKTT
-514 YEKIKTG
+514 YEKVKTG
-521 AVDFQSYL
+521 AIDFQSAL

-536 PGTTALNIYGWKAA
+536 PGTTALNIFGWKAA
-550 TINQSISDMLRAGLY
+550 TINQSISDMIRAGLY
-565 SGNALIKTVG
+565 SGTALAKTVV
-575 GDIENAAKYKKLA
+575 GDVENAAKYKKLA

-595 RQKVRNMVDPFGT
+595 RQKVRNMVDPYGT
-608 KDQILDYMAVR
+608 KDTILDYMAVR

-646 PANIKDKKFPQ
+646 PDKIKSKNFIQ
-657 KANEL
+657 KTNEM

-688 IRIKYGKTF
+688 VRIKYGKTF

-706 VKYLSKPG
+706 VKYLSRPG
-714 TDMFKEFA
+714 TEMFKEFA
-722 EIEARAVQDALRNTF
+722 EIEAKAVQDALRNTF
-737 SKKYGGNDGFLQQ
+737 SKKYGGNDGYLQKL
-750 TANFIENI
+750 ANGIEEV
-758 RNYPG
+758 RNVPG
-763 VGVLAPFGQF
+763 LGVLAPFGQF
-773 WNNSMAFMF
+773 WNNSVAFMF
-782 DHSGISLMNKYTLRA
+782 DHSGISLINKYVVRA
-797 GGKEAQSRDTM
+797 GGEAAQKRDTL
-808 DLFTKAAVGWGALT
+808 DLVTKSAVGYSALA
-822 IGAFKQYE
+822 IGTYKQMQ

-838 YEDRDDS
+838 YEDRDNS

-855 PRNVPMLVGRMV
+855 PRNVPMLMGRMG
-867 AHQYRDGAVP
+867 AHLVRDRAVP
-877 TDLLKAFG
+877 QELLKAFG

-894 RDFGDAYGAVMK
+894 RDFGDSYGAVIK

-913 AQDQEVLSLS
+913 LEDQEVLDLT
-923 GQFAGEI
+923 GQFLGEI
-930 FSQYASGLT
+930 VSQYASGFT
-939 RRLEPVNQTLAMLRG
+939 RRFEPVNQTLAMLRG

-961 KKQGVKFVN
+961 KKQGVKWIN

-979 FDWVLSVA
+979 FDYVTDLV
-987 DAEEAREL
+987 DAEGAREIV
-995 LGKGGKDKKEK
+995 GKGGKDKKEK
-1006 ALSDE
+1006 ALSNE

-1024 EVQPSSTIEKLF
+1024 EVQPSSTIQKLF

-1041 PNWSTGI
+1041 PEWNTGI

-1071 DVVLYNNDWDSMS
+1071 DVVLYNEDWDDLS
-1084 LTDKQNSV
+1084 LKEKQDAV

-1097 VANTNTKKALKQSL
+1097 VANSNTKKSIKKSL
-1111 DPNEKKT
+1111 DPDEKKT

-1129 KESLRKALEY
+1129 KASLRKAMTY

-1145 NLFELDVNQLYI
+1145 DLFDLDVNQLYI

-1163 TFEKDIRGT
+1163 RFEKDIRGT

>member
-8 KKRIDEYFQGGGG
+8 QKQIDEYFQGGGG
-21 TGRPTEIKKQEGLSL
+21 IGRPPEIQKQEGLSL
-36 IETLSIDDNYGI
+36 IETLSIDDNYSI

-96 SGEGDELDARRAKAS
+96 SGEGDQLKARRAKAA

-128 TVGEK
+128 TIGEK

-141 RALVVDPLN
+141 RAIVVDPVN

-159 AAAGTARVAVQGS
+159 AASFTTRGAVQG
-172 KKLALIG
+172 
-179 AKDLAFRAG
+179 AKQLAFRAG
-188 RLAASNAAKQG
+188 RLAANNAAKQG
-199 LKKPVIE
+199 LKKTAVQ

-233 DRKAVLNSLKFDIGA
+233 DREAIYGSLAFDMAA
-248 AGIVDY
+248 AGGADY
-254 TQQKS
+254 VQQKA
-259 EVASGFKDELDFF
+259 EVTSGFKDELDFF
-272 QTGLSAFTTGLVGG
+272 QTGLSTATGALGG
-286 GLAQAGFIYSKKLNK
+286 GLQLGLIAISKTK
-301 NIPLAS
+301 NIPVAS
-307 IELDRSSQIQK
+307 IELHRSSEIQK
-318 SLDDSLNKLSKKD
+318 DLDNTLNSVSKKR
-331 RKKILASADVTKA
+331 RKEILASADVNQA
-344 LLQLKENTSKWA
+344 LLQLKESTSRWA
-356 QKVADGKELAKV
+356 QKVADGKKLAKV

-373 ASIDY
+373 ASLDY

-397 ADDAG
+397 TDAAG
-402 FQGLVQILAKAGYKK
+402 FEGLVQILARAGYRQ
-417 PPDMRFTHFLGEAF
+417 PFDMNFTDFLGNAF
-431 EDLSKENKSIVLDAY
+431 EDLSKENKDIVLEAY
-446 DALKQS
+446 DILKQS
-452 SDQLKD
+452 SDQLKG

-467 DAAATSKAGQ
+467 DAAAVSEGGR
-477 ILQIKSQGQQL
+477 ILQVKSQGKQL
-488 MNKLGLDEP
+488 FTKLGLEDP
-497 TPEQVAQAV
+497 SPEQVADA
-506 IDPVNKTT
+506 ILDPVNKTT
-514 YEKIKTG
+514 YEKVKKG

-536 PGTTALNIYGWKAA
+536 PGTTALNVFGWKAA
-550 TINQSISDMLRAGLY
+550 TINQSISDMIRAGLY
-565 SGNALIKTVG
+565 SGNALIKTVA
-575 GDIENAAKYKKLA
+575 GDVENAVKYKKLA

-595 RQKVRNMVDPFGT
+595 RQKVRNMVDPYGT
-608 KDQILDYMAVR
+608 KDTILDYMAVR

-646 PANIKDKKFPQ
+646 PANIKDKKFLQ
-657 KANEL
+657 KTNEL

-688 IRIKYGKTF
+688 VRIKYGKTF
-697 NEFLQDDEL
+697 TEFLQDDEL
-706 VKYLSKPG
+706 VKYLSQPG
-714 TDMFKEFA
+714 TEMFKEFA
-722 EIEARAVQDALRNTF
+722 EIEAKAVQDALRNTF
-737 SKKYGGNDGFLQQ
+737 SKKYGGNDGYLQKL
-750 TANFIENI
+750 ANGIEEV
-758 RNYPG
+758 RNVPG
-763 VGVLAPFGQF
+763 LGVLAPFGQF
-773 WNNSMAFMF
+773 WNNSVAFMF
-782 DHSGISLMNKYTLRA
+782 DHSGISLINKYVIKA
-797 GGKEAQSRDTM
+797 GGEAAQKRDTL
-808 DLFTKAAVGWGALT
+808 DLITKSAVGYSALA
-822 IGAFKQYE
+822 IGTYKQMQ

-855 PRNVPMLVGRMV
+855 PRNVPMLMGRMG
-867 AHQYRDGAVP
+867 AHLVRDGKVP
-877 TDLLKAFG
+877 TDLLKAFS

-894 RDFGDAYGAVMK
+894 RDFGDSYGAVVK

-913 AQDQEVLSLS
+913 AQDQEVLDLT
-923 GQFAGEI
+923 GQFLGEI
-930 FSQYASGLT
+930 VSQYASGLT
-939 RRLEPVNQTLAMLRG
+939 RRLEPVNQTLAMIKG

-961 KKQGVKFVN
+961 KKQGTKWIN

-979 FDWVLSVA
+979 FSSIK
-987 DAEEAREL
+987 E
-995 LGKGGKDKKEK
+995 GKDKKEK
-1006 ALSDE
+1006 ALSNE
-1011 PLPVPIGKIVGYR
+1011 PLPVPIGKLVGYR
-1024 EVQPSSTIEKLF
+1024 EVQPSSTIQKLF

-1041 PNWSTGI
+1041 PEWDTGI

-1071 DVVLYNNDWDSMS
+1071 DVVLYNEDWDSMS
-1084 LTDKQNSV
+1084 LSEKQDAV

-1097 VANTNTKKALKQSL
+1097 VANSNTKKVLKKSL
-1111 DPNEKKT
+1111 DPDEKKT
-1118 SLIFSIKGASS
+1118 SLIFSIKGSSS
-1129 KESLRKALEY
+1129 KQSLRKALEY

-1145 NLFELDVNQLYI
+1145 DLFDLDVNQLYM

-1163 TFEKDIRGT
+1163 RFEKDTRGT

>member
-1 MSTYQER
+1 MSTFQENQ
-8 KKRIDEYFQGGGG
+8 KRIDEFRKGQLEL
-21 TGRPTEIKKQEGLSL
+21 PEPPEVKKQEGLSL
-36 IETLSIDDNYGI
+36 IETLSIDDNYSI

-96 SGEGDELDARRAKAS
+96 SGEGDKLDARRAKAS
-111 QAYELFDSLGG
+111 KAYELFDSLGG

-141 RALVVDPLN
+141 RALIVDPIN

-159 AAAGTARVAVQGS
+159 AAAGTSRVAVQG
-172 KKLALIG
+172 
-179 AKDLAFRAG
+179 AKQLAFRAG
-188 RLAASNAAKQG
+188 RLAASKAAKQG
-199 LKKPVIE
+199 VKKSAVQ

-233 DRKAVLNSLKFDIGA
+233 DRKAIYGSLGFDILA
-248 AGIVDY
+248 AGGVDY

-272 QTGLSAFTTGLVGG
+272 QTGLSALTTGLVGG
-286 GLAQAGFIYSKKLNK
+286 GIAQAGFVYSKKLNK

-368 SEDPK
+368 SDDPK

-402 FQGLVQILAKAGYKK
+402 FEGLVQILAKAGYKK

-431 EDLSKENKSIVLDAY
+431 EDLSKENKDIVLDAY

-497 TPEQVAQAV
+497 TPEQLAKAV
-506 IDPVNKTT
+506 IDPIDESTFKKVFGKL
-514 YEKIKTG
+514 
-521 AVDFQSYL
+521 VDFQSLL
-529 IRSIITH
+529 IRSIVTH
-536 PGTTALNIYGWKAA
+536 PGTTGLNAIGWKAA
-550 TINQSISDMLRAGLY
+550 TINQSLSDMLRAGLY
-565 SGNALIKTVG
+565 SGNALIKIVS
-575 GDIENAAKYKKLA
+575 GDAENAVKYKKLA

-595 RQKVRNMVDPFGT
+595 RQKVRNMVDPYGT
-608 KDQILDYMAVR
+608 KDTILDFLAVR

-646 PANIKDKKFPQ
+646 PDKIKSKNFIQ
-657 KANEL
+657 KTNEM

-697 NEFLQDDEL
+697 AEFLQDDEL
-706 VKYLSKPG
+706 VKYLSQPG
-714 TDMFKEFA
+714 TKMFKEFA
-722 EIEARAVQDALRNTF
+722 EIEAKAVQDALRNTF
-737 SKKYGGNDGFLQQ
+737 SKKYGGNDGYLQKL
-750 TANFIENI
+750 ANGIEEV
-758 RNYPG
+758 RNVPG
-763 VGVLAPFGQF
+763 LGVLAPFGQF
-773 WNNSMAFMF
+773 WNNSVAFMF
-782 DHSGISLMNKYTLRA
+782 DHSGISLINKYVVRA
-797 GGKEAQSRDTM
+797 GGEAAQKRDTL
-808 DLFTKAAVGWGALT
+808 DLVTKSAVGYSALA
-822 IGAFKQYE
+822 IGTYKQMQ

-845 GAVVSYLYEY
+845 GAVRSYLYDY
-855 PRNVPMLVGRMV
+855 PRNVPMLVGRMF
-867 AHQYRDGAVP
+867 AHKIRDDKIP
-877 TDLLKAFG
+877 LDLKKAFV
-885 DNFGTRALT
+885 DNFGVRALT
-894 RDFGDAYGAVMK
+894 RDLGDSYGAIAK
-906 GFQLAAE
+906 GIDLAFE
-913 AQDQEVLSLS
+913 NEDEEFISLVAK
-923 GQFAGEI
+923 GVGEI
-930 FSQYASGLT
+930 GSQYISGFS
-939 RRLEPVNQTLAMLRG
+939 RRFEPVNQTVAMARG

-961 KKQGVKFVN
+961 KKQGVRWIN

-979 FDWVLSVA
+979 FDWVLSLTG
-987 DAEEAREL
+987 AEETREL

-1006 ALSDE
+1006 ALSNE
-1011 PLPVPIGKIVGYR
+1011 PMPVPIGKIVGYR

-1071 DVVLYNNDWDSMS
+1071 DTVLYNNDWDSMS
-1084 LTDKQNSV
+1084 LPDKQDAV

-1129 KESLRKALEY
+1129 KASLRKALEY
-1139 FDVSEK
+1139 FDVSERD
-1145 NLFELDVNQLYI
+1145 LFELDVNQLYI

-1163 TFEKDIRGT
+1163 RFEKDIRGT

>member
-1 MSTYQER
+1 MSTFQENQ
-8 KKRIDEYFQGGGG
+8 KAIDEFRKGQSAL
-21 TGRPTEIKKQEGLSL
+21 PEPPEIQKQEGLSL

-54 DRFGMEETEYDKR
+54 DRFGMEDTEYDKR
-67 KIIDSY
+67 EIIDSY

-96 SGEGDELDARRAKAS
+96 SGEGDKLDARRAKAAK
-111 QAYELFDSLGG
+111 AYELFDSLGG

-141 RALVVDPLN
+141 RALIVDPIN

-159 AAAGTARVAVQGS
+159 WAAGAARGAVQGS

-188 RLAASNAAKQG
+188 RLAANNAAKQG
-199 LKKPVIE
+199 LKKTAVE
-206 RIQREATQKAFQEAL
+206 RIQRETTQRAFQQAL

-233 DRKAVLNSLKFDIGA
+233 DRKAVLGSLAFDIAA
-248 AGIVDY
+248 AGGADY
-254 TQQKS
+254 VQQKA
-259 EVASGFKDELDFF
+259 EVTSGFKDELDLL
-272 QTGLSAFTTGLVGG
+272 QTGLSAATGALGG
-286 GLAQAGFIYSKKLNK
+286 GLQLGLIAISKTK
-301 NIPLAS
+301 NIPVAS
-307 IELDRSSQIQK
+307 IELHRSSEIQK
-318 SLDDSLNKLSKKD
+318 DLDNTLNSLSKKR
-331 RKKILASADVTKA
+331 RKEILASGDVTKA
-344 LLQLKENTSKWA
+344 LLKLKEGTSRWA

-368 SEDPK
+368 SDDPK

-397 ADDAG
+397 ADAAG
-402 FQGLVQILAKAGYKK
+402 FEGLVPILAKAGYRQ
-417 PPDMRFTHFLGEAF
+417 PFDMNFTDFLGEAF
-431 EDLSKENKSIVLDAY
+431 LDLSKENRGIVEEAFDV
-446 DALKQS
+446 LKQS
-452 SDQLKD
+452 SDQLK
-458 FNFEEFIKL
+458 NYSFEEFIKI
-467 DAAATSKAGQ
+467 DAAAASVGGRILNVRGQ
-477 ILQIKSQGQQL
+477 AKQL
-488 MNKLGLDEP
+488 FIKLGLEEP
-497 TPEQVAQAV
+497 DPDQIADAIV
-506 IDPVNKTT
+506 DPVNKTT
-514 YEKIKTG
+514 YEKVRTG

-536 PGTTALNIYGWKAA
+536 PGTTALNIFGWKAA
-550 TINQSISDMLRAGLY
+550 TINQSISDMLRASLY
-565 SGNALIKTVG
+565 SGAALIKTVG

-595 RQKVRNMVDPFGT
+595 RQKVRNMVDPYGT
-608 KDQILDYMAVR
+608 KDTILDYMAVR
-619 PEAQKEIFRYLNGGV
+619 PEAQREIFRYLNGGV
-634 EVKGILDEFEMN
+634 EVKGILDEFELN
-646 PANIKDKKFPQ
+646 PDKIKDKNFIQ
-657 KANEL
+657 KTNQM

-688 IRIKYGKTF
+688 VRLKYGKTF
-697 NEFLQDDEL
+697 VEFLQDDEL
-706 VKYLSKPG
+706 VKYLSQPG
-714 TDMFKEFA
+714 TEMFKEFA

-808 DLFTKAAVGWGALT
+808 DLLTKSAVGWGAIS
-822 IGAFKQYE
+822 IGTYKQLQ

-855 PRNVPMLVGRMV
+855 PRNVPMLAGRMG
-867 AHQYRDGAVP
+867 AHLVRDGAVP
-877 TDLLKAFG
+877 TDLLKAFS

-894 RDFGDAYGAVMK
+894 RDFGDAYGAVIK

-913 AQDQEVLSLS
+913 AQDQEVLDLT
-923 GQFAGEI
+923 GKFLGEI
-930 FSQYASGLT
+930 VSQYASGLT
-939 RRLEPVNQTLAMLRG
+939 RRLEPVNQTLAMLKG

-961 KKQGVKFVN
+961 KKQGTKWIN

-979 FDWVLSVA
+979 FDSVA
-987 DAEEAREL
+987 DLTGSEKVKEIVGR
-995 LGKGGKDKKEK
+995 GGKDKKEK

-1041 PNWSTGI
+1041 PNWNTGI

-1084 LTDKQNSV
+1084 LKDKQNAV

-1097 VANTNTKKALKQSL
+1097 VANSNTKKALKKSL
-1111 DPNEKKT
+1111 DPDEKKT

-1129 KESLRKALEY
+1129 KQSLRKALEY

-1145 NLFELDVNQLYI
+1145 DLFDLDVNQLYI

-1163 TFEKDIRGT
+1163 RFQKDIRGT

>member
-1 MSTYQER
+1 MSTFQENQ
-8 KKRIDEYFQGGGG
+8 KAIDEYFQGGGD
-21 TGRPTEIKKQEGLSL
+21 TERPPEVKKQEGLSL

-54 DRFGMEETEYDKR
+54 DRFGMEDTEYDKR
-67 KIIDSY
+67 EIIDSY

-96 SGEGDELDARRAKAS
+96 SGEGDKLDARRAKAAK
-111 QAYELFDSLGG
+111 AYELFDSLGG

-141 RALVVDPLN
+141 RAIVVDPIN

-159 AAAGTARVAVQGS
+159 FAAGGARAAVQGS

-188 RLAASNAAKQG
+188 RLAANNAAKQG
-199 LKKPVIE
+199 LKKSVVE
-206 RIQREATQKAFQEAL
+206 RIQRETTQRAFQEAL

-233 DRKAVLNSLKFDIGA
+233 DRKSVYRSLKFDIAA
-248 AGIVDY
+248 AGLTDY
-254 TQQKS
+254 VQQKA
-259 EVASGFKDELDFF
+259 EVTSGFKDELDFF
-272 QTGLSAFTTGLVGG
+272 QTGLSALTTGLVGG
-286 GLAQAGFIYSKKLNK
+286 GLAQAGFVYSKKLNK
-301 NIPLAS
+301 DIPLAS

-331 RKKILASADVTKA
+331 RKKILASADVNKA
-344 LLQLKENTSKWA
+344 LLQLKENTTKWA

-368 SEDPK
+368 SDDPK

-397 ADDAG
+397 ADAAG
-402 FQGLVQILAKAGYKK
+402 FEGLVQILAKAGYKR

-431 EDLSKENKSIVLDAY
+431 GDLSKENKDIVLEAY
-446 DALKQS
+446 DILKQS
-452 SDQLKD
+452 SEQLK
-458 FNFEEFIKL
+458 NYSFEEFIKI

-477 ILQIKSQGQQL
+477 ILQIKAQGQEL

-497 TPEQVAQAV
+497 TPEQIAQAV
-506 IDPVNKTT
+506 IDPIDQSTFKKVVGKL
-514 YEKIKTG
+514 
-521 AVDFQSYL
+521 VDFQSLL
-529 IRSIITH
+529 IRSIVTH
-536 PGTTALNIYGWKAA
+536 PGTTGLNVIGWKAA
-550 TINQSISDMLRAGLY
+550 TVNQSISDMLRAGLY
-565 SGNALIKTVG
+565 SGNAMINLVR
-575 GDIENAAKYKKLA
+575 GDAENAVKYKKLA

-595 RQKVRNMVDPFGT
+595 RQKVRNMVNPYGT
-608 KDQILDYMAVR
+608 KDTILDFLAVR
-619 PEAQKEIFRYLNGGV
+619 PEAQRELFRYLNGGV
-634 EVKGILDEFEMN
+634 EVKGILDEFELN
-646 PANIKDKKFPQ
+646 PANIKKKTGFQ
-657 KANEL
+657 RYNDL

-670 AQDFITKTQE
+670 AQDFFTKTQE

-688 IRIKYGKTF
+688 VRLKYGKTF
-697 NEFLQDDEL
+697 AEFLQDDEL
-706 VKYLSKPG
+706 VKYLSQPG
-714 TDMFKEFA
+714 TEMFKEFA

-737 SKKYGGNDGFLQQ
+737 SKKYGGNDGYLQ
-750 TANFIENI
+750 FIAKGIEEV
-758 RNYPG
+758 RQVPG
-763 VGVLAPFGQF
+763 IGALAPFGQF
-773 WNNSMAFMF
+773 WNNSVAFML
-782 DHSGISLMNKYTLRA
+782 DHSGISLANKYVVRA
-797 GGKEAQSRDTM
+797 GGEAAQKRDTL
-808 DLFTKAAVGWGALT
+808 DLITKSAIGYGALT
-822 IGAFKQYE
+822 LGTISQIK

-845 GAVVSYLYEY
+845 GAVRSYLYDY
-855 PRNVPMLVGRMV
+855 PRNVPMLVGRMF
-867 AHQYRDGAVP
+867 AHKIRDDEIP
-877 TDLLKAFG
+877 LDLKKAFI
-885 DNFGTRALT
+885 DNFGIRALT
-894 RDFGDAYGAVMK
+894 RDLGDSYGAIAK
-906 GFQLAAE
+906 GIDLAFE
-913 AQDQEVLSLS
+913 NQDEEFISIVARGVGEV
-923 GQFAGEI
+923 A
-930 FSQYASGLT
+930 SQYISGFS
-939 RRLEPVNQTLAMLRG
+939 RRFEPVNQTLAMARG

-961 KKQGVKFVN
+961 KKQGVRWIN

-979 FDWVLSVA
+979 FDWVLSLT

-1006 ALSDE
+1006 ALSGE
-1011 PLPVPIGKIVGYR
+1011 PMPVPIGKIVGYR

-1041 PNWSTGI
+1041 PNWNTGI

-1084 LTDKQNSV
+1084 LKDKQNAV

-1097 VANTNTKKALKQSL
+1097 VANTNTKKSLKKSL
-1111 DPNEKKT
+1111 DPDEKKT

-1129 KESLRKALEY
+1129 KQSLRKAMKY

-1145 NLFELDVNQLYI
+1145 DLFDLDVNQLYI

-1163 TFEKDIRGT
+1163 RFQKDIRGT

>member
-1 MSTYQER
+1 MSTFQENQ
-8 KKRIDEYFQGGGG
+8 KRIDEFRKGQLEL
-21 TGRPTEIKKQEGLSL
+21 PEPPEVKKQEGLSL
-36 IETLSIDDNYGI
+36 IETLSIDDNYSI

-96 SGEGDELDARRAKAS
+96 SGEGDKLDARRAKAS
-111 QAYELFDSLGG
+111 KAYELFDSLGG

-150 LVSLGVGKL
+150 LVSLGAGKL
-159 AAAGTARVAVQGS
+159 FAAGAARGAVQGS

-233 DRKAVLNSLKFDIGA
+233 DRKAIYGSLGFDILA
-248 AGIVDY
+248 AGGVDY

-272 QTGLSAFTTGLVGG
+272 QTGLSALTTGLVGG
-286 GLAQAGFIYSKKLNK
+286 GIAQAGFVYSKKLNK

-402 FQGLVQILAKAGYKK
+402 FEGLVQILAKAGYKK

-431 EDLSKENKSIVLDAY
+431 EDLSKENKDIVLDAY

-497 TPEQVAQAV
+497 TPEQIAKAV
-506 IDPVNKTT
+506 TDPVDQSTFK
-514 YEKIKTG
+514 KFIGK
-521 AVDFQSYL
+521 AVDLQSLL
-529 IRSIITH
+529 IRSIVTH
-536 PGTTALNIYGWKAA
+536 PGTTGLNVIGWKAA
-550 TINQSISDMLRAGLY
+550 TINQSLSDMLRASLY
-565 SGNALIKTVG
+565 SGAALAKTVV
-575 GDIENAAKYKKLA
+575 GDVENAVKYKKLA

-595 RQKVRNMVDPFGT
+595 RQKVRNMVDPYGT
-608 KDQILDYMAVR
+608 KDTVLDFLAVR
-619 PEAQKEIFRYLNGGV
+619 PEAQKEIFRYIYGGV

-646 PANIKDKKFPQ
+646 PANIKKKTGFQ
-657 KANEL
+657 QYNEL

-697 NEFLQDDEL
+697 AEFLQDDEL
-706 VKYLSKPG
+706 VKYISQPG

-737 SKKYGGNDGFLQQ
+737 SKKYGGNDGYLQFV
-750 TANFIENI
+750 AKGIEEV
-758 RNYPG
+758 RQLPG
-763 VGVLAPFGQF
+763 IGALAPFGQF
-773 WNNSMAFMF
+773 WNNSVAFML
-782 DHSGISLMNKYTLRA
+782 DHSGISLANKYVVRA
-797 GGKEAQSRDTM
+797 GGEAAQKRDTL
-808 DLFTKAAVGWGALT
+808 DLITKSAIGYGALT
-822 IGAFKQYE
+822 LGTISQME
-830 NLEEGLAW
+830 NLKEGLAW

-845 GAVVSYLYEY
+845 GAVRSYLYDY
-855 PRNVPMLVGRMV
+855 PRNVPMLLGRMF
-867 AHQYRDGAVP
+867 AHKIRDDKIP
-877 TDLLKAFG
+877 LDLKKAFI
-885 DNFGTRALT
+885 DNFGVRALT
-894 RDFGDAYGAVMK
+894 RDLGDSYGTIAKAVDLAFEDEDEEFISLIAK
-906 GFQLAAE
+906 G
-913 AQDQEVLSLS
+913 V
-923 GQFAGEI
+923 GEI
-930 FSQYASGLT
+930 GSQYISGFS
-939 RRLEPVNQTLAMLRG
+939 RRFEPVNQTVAMARG

-961 KKQGVKFVN
+961 KKQGVRWIN

-979 FDWVLSVA
+979 FDWVLSLTG
-987 DAEEAREL
+987 AEETREL

-1006 ALSDE
+1006 ALSNE
-1011 PLPVPIGKIVGYR
+1011 PMPVPIGKIVGYR

-1071 DVVLYNNDWDSMS
+1071 DTVLYNNDWDSMS
-1084 LTDKQNSV
+1084 LPDKQDAV

-1129 KESLRKALEY
+1129 KASLRKALEY
-1139 FDVSEK
+1139 FDVSERD
-1145 NLFELDVNQLYI
+1145 LFELDVNQLYI

-1163 TFEKDIRGT
+1163 RFEKDIRGT

>member
-1 MSTYQER
+1 MSTFQENQ
-8 KKRIDEYFQGGGG
+8 KRIDEFRKGQLEL
-21 TGRPTEIKKQEGLSL
+21 PEPPEVKKQEGLSL
-36 IETLSIDDNYGI
+36 IETLSIDDNYSI

-96 SGEGDELDARRAKAS
+96 SGEGDKLDARRAKAS
-111 QAYELFDSLGG
+111 KAYELFDSLGG

-150 LVSLGVGKL
+150 LVSLGAGKL
-159 AAAGTARVAVQGS
+159 FAAGVARGAVQGS

-233 DRKAVLNSLKFDIGA
+233 DRKAIYGSLGFDILA
-248 AGIVDY
+248 AGGVDY

-272 QTGLSAFTTGLVGG
+272 QTGLSALTTGLVGG
-286 GLAQAGFIYSKKLNK
+286 GIAQAGFVYSKKLNK

-402 FQGLVQILAKAGYKK
+402 FEGLVQILAKAGYKK

-431 EDLSKENKSIVLDAY
+431 EDLSKENKDIVLDAY

-497 TPEQVAQAV
+497 TPEQIAKAV
-506 IDPVNKTT
+506 TDPVDQSTFK
-514 YEKIKTG
+514 KFIGK
-521 AVDFQSYL
+521 AVDLQSLL
-529 IRSIITH
+529 IRSIVTH
-536 PGTTALNIYGWKAA
+536 PGTTGLNVIGWKAA
-550 TINQSISDMLRAGLY
+550 TINQSLSDMLRASLY
-565 SGNALIKTVG
+565 SGAALAKTVV
-575 GDIENAAKYKKLA
+575 GDVENAVKYKKLA

-595 RQKVRNMVDPFGT
+595 RQKVRNMVDPYGT
-608 KDQILDYMAVR
+608 KDTVLDFLAVR
-619 PEAQKEIFRYLNGGV
+619 PEAQKEIFRYIYGGV

-646 PANIKDKKFPQ
+646 PANIKKKTGFQ
-657 KANEL
+657 QYNEL

-697 NEFLQDDEL
+697 AEFLQDDEL
-706 VKYLSKPG
+706 VKYISQPG

-737 SKKYGGNDGFLQQ
+737 SKKYGGNDGYLQFV
-750 TANFIENI
+750 AKGIEEV
-758 RNYPG
+758 RQLPG
-763 VGVLAPFGQF
+763 IGALAPFGQF
-773 WNNSMAFMF
+773 WNNSVAFML
-782 DHSGISLMNKYTLRA
+782 DHSGISLANKYVVRA
-797 GGKEAQSRDTM
+797 GGEAAQKRDTL
-808 DLFTKAAVGWGALT
+808 DLITKSAIGYGALT
-822 IGAFKQYE
+822 LGTISQME
-830 NLEEGLAW
+830 NLKEGLAW

-845 GAVVSYLYEY
+845 GAVRSYLYDY
-855 PRNVPMLVGRMV
+855 PRNVPMLLGRMF
-867 AHQYRDGAVP
+867 AHKIRDDKIP
-877 TDLLKAFG
+877 LDLKKAFI
-885 DNFGTRALT
+885 DNFGVRALT
-894 RDFGDAYGAVMK
+894 RDLGDSYGTIAKAVDLAFEDEDEEFISLIAK
-906 GFQLAAE
+906 G
-913 AQDQEVLSLS
+913 V
-923 GQFAGEI
+923 GEI
-930 FSQYASGLT
+930 GSQYISGFS
-939 RRLEPVNQTLAMLRG
+939 RRFEPVNQTVAMARG

-961 KKQGVKFVN
+961 KKQGVRWIN

-979 FDWVLSVA
+979 FDWVLSLTG
-987 DAEEAREL
+987 AEETREL

-1006 ALSDE
+1006 ALSNE
-1011 PLPVPIGKIVGYR
+1011 PMPVPIGKIVGYR

-1071 DVVLYNNDWDSMS
+1071 DTVLYNNDWDSMS
-1084 LTDKQNSV
+1084 LPDKQDAV

-1129 KESLRKALEY
+1129 KASLRKALEY
-1139 FDVSEK
+1139 FDVSERD
-1145 NLFELDVNQLYI
+1145 LFELDVNQLYI

-1163 TFEKDIRGT
+1163 RFEKDIRGT